1 MKILKIISV
10 LILIISTLRFLI
22 LFALNI
28 NVSSSINYLSTIIL
42 FVLIIIFSKP
52 VIVFYERSKNNLY
65 QIILLNFF
73 AGILW
78 FLTSYLINGF
88 SVGSVREFLIIFV
101 APFSI
106 LIFLNVS
113 KSTISKTIKF
123 IVFIISLSCLLD
135 FTVSN
140 FFPGGIIGA
149 EIKNYYLMKI
159 TPPETEI
166 FPARIGSLVRSH
178 GITGSYHDSAN
189 VLTFTLIF
197 LIGDFFKNKSS
208 KILNMLL
215 IFVGVLALITTL
227 SLANIIAFFV
237 GLLIINFS
245 RVKYLIPRTI
255 LSFGL
260 VYVIFFFF
268 NSYFNLFEYVLPQLD
283 PSGVKFQGMLATG
296 SSTGFQNIIS
306 FIFGHENLTNISNI
320 GYFSEAA
327 FVVLLSN
334 LGIIPFFTLMFLLVY
349 PIYSYFKFN
358 SGQYNLYNIIAVS
371 IAILTLWHYGS
382 LFRSTSIFI
391 FYAIYALSIK
401 KINKVND

>member
-10 LILIISTLRFLI
+10 LILIFSTLRFLI

-28 NVSSSINYLSTIIL
+28 NVSSSINYLSTTIL

-52 VIVFYERSKNNLY
+52 VTVFYERSKNYLY

-78 FLTSYLINGF
+78 FSTSFLINGF
-88 SVGSVREFLIIFV
+88 SIGSVREFLIIFV

-106 LIFLNVS
+106 LIFLNVT
-113 KSTISKTIKF
+113 KSTITNTVKF

-159 TPPETEI
+159 TPPETQI
-166 FPARIGSLVRSH
+166 VPARIGILVRSH

-189 VLTFTLIF
+189 ILTFTLIF
-197 LIGDFFKNKSS
+197 LIGNFFKNKSQ

-245 RVKYLIPRTI
+245 RAKYLIPRTI
-255 LSFGL
+255 LSFGF
-260 VYVIFFFF
+260 VYVILFFF
-268 NSYFNLFEYVLPQLD
+268 NSYFNLFEYILPQLD
-283 PSGVKFQGMLATG
+283 PSGVKFQAMLATG
-296 SSTGFQNIIS
+296 TSTAFQNIIS
-306 FIFGHENLTNISNI
+306 FIFGHENLTNISNV

-358 SGQYNLYNIIAVS
+358 SGQYNLYNVIAVS

-401 KINKVND
+401 RIKEVND

>member
-123 IVFIISLSCLLD
+123 IVFIISLIFSIEDFISC
-135 FTVSN
+135 S
-140 FFPGGIIGA
+140 
-149 EIKNYYLMKI
+149 
-159 TPPETEI
+159 
-166 FPARIGSLVRSH
+166 
-178 GITGSYHDSAN
+178 
-189 VLTFTLIF
+189 
-197 LIGDFFKNKSS
+197 
-208 KILNMLL
+208 
-215 IFVGVLALITTL
+215 
-227 SLANIIAFFV
+227 
-237 GLLIINFS
+237 
-245 RVKYLIPRTI
+245 
-255 LSFGL
+255 
-260 VYVIFFFF
+260 
-268 NSYFNLFEYVLPQLD
+268 
-283 PSGVKFQGMLATG
+283 
-296 SSTGFQNIIS
+296 
-306 FIFGHENLTNISNI
+306 
-320 GYFSEAA
+320 
-327 FVVLLSN
+327 
-334 LGIIPFFTLMFLLVY
+334 
-349 PIYSYFKFN
+349 
-358 SGQYNLYNIIAVS
+358 
-371 IAILTLWHYGS
+371 
-382 LFRSTSIFI
+382 
-391 FYAIYALSIK
+391 
-401 KINKVND
+401 